1 MSLQNPHTCRGN
13 LLTCCALALIR
24 RLHRTSHE
32 QNMRRI
38 KEHNLGTEQLGA
50 SFPLYLPPRF
60 TRISALARRILQR
73 FVQTIF

>member
-50 SFPLYLPPRF
+50 SFPPRF
-60 TRISALARRILQR
+60 TRISALVRRILQR

>member
-24 RLHRTSHE
+24 RLYRTSHE
-32 QNMRRI
+32 QNMCRI

-50 SFPLYLPPRF
+50 SFPLHLPPRF

-73 FVQTIF
+73 FIQTIF

>member
-13 LLTCCALALIR
+13 LLTCCALTLIR

-38 KEHNLGTEQLGA
+38 KKINLGTEQFDA
-50 SFPLYLPPRF
+50 NFPLHLLPRF
-60 TRISALARRILQR
+60 ARISALARRILQR

>member
-32 QNMRRI
+32 QNMRRV
-38 KEHNLGTEQLGA
+38 KKFNLGMEQFDA
-50 SFPLYLPPRF
+50 SFPLHLPPRF

>member
-13 LLTCCALALIR
+13 LLTCCALALIS

-32 QNMRRI
+32 QNMRWI
-38 KEHNLGTEQLGA
+38 KELNLGMEQLGA
-50 SFPLYLPPRF
+50 NFPLHLLPRF
-60 TRISALARRILQR
+60 ARISALARRILQR